1 MINLTQHDATPEQIE
16 AGVKDLP
23 DIVKEQ
29 VRKAL
34 TFDAPP
40 SRMEIYARASI
51 IASFAEAYLG
61 EDGDAL
67 IGGAP
72 YFMAPLERAL
82 KARGLRPCYA
92 FSKRVVEESVMPD
105 GSIKKV
111 STFKHE
117 GFVYA

>member
-23 DIVKEQ
+23 DIVKAQ

-34 TFDAPP
+34 TFEGVP

-67 IGGAP
+67 VGGAP
-72 YFMAPLERAL
+72 YLMAPLEKAL
-82 KARGLRPCYA
+82 KAKGITPCYA
-92 FSKRVVEESVMPD
+92 FSRRVVEETQLPD
-105 GSIKKV
+105 GSVQKRTV
-111 STFKHE
+111 FKHG
-117 GFVYA
+117 GFIRV